1 MIKIRNIFKRKRKE
15 EKTTTREEYA
25 SVFSSL
31 DGLEKSGM
39 ISYDRRLHRLFIE
52 QPIARVMLDQ
62 GEKGWLCFLQNCFLW
77 LSYRLYGEAWDKL
90 FLTEEL
96 KAVRRARKRFANLT
110 AADIDR
116 IKRARR
122 AELQMSD
129 LEPPRIDGF
138 EFFVVRETTDT
149 PLPGDTNAVSGGEI
163 LLAGVYNADDD
174 MWKASPWSDIQDF
187 VK

>member
-1 MIKIRNIFKRKRKE
+1 MIKIRNIFKRKRNE
-15 EKTTTREEYA
+15 EQTTTREEYA
-25 SVFSSL
+25 NVFRSL
-31 DGLEKSGM
+31 NALEKSGM
-39 ISYDRRLHRLFIE
+39 IGYDRRQHRLFIE
-52 QPIARVMLDQ
+52 QPVARMMLDQ

-122 AELQMSD
+122 AELQLQD

-138 EFFVVRETTDT
+138 EFFVVRETTDE
-149 PLPGDTNAVSGGEI
+149 PPHDDTRAVPGGEI

-174 MWKASPWSDIQDF
+174 MWKVSPWSDIRDF